1 MRGSGEPRCNNK
13 GNGEFMSEQQTSQPG
28 SAPQPKPTNNT
39 PLILASAGLG
49 ANVLSFIS
57 TVSGLA
63 NAFAGNNVAW
73 VPQLLFVAGIVLA
86 VIALAMGRGQR
97 GVARALAITTLA
109 ISGAEL
115 VLAIIAIAIFASLLG
130 GLLTTG
136 LNSLS
141 NIH

>member
-1 MRGSGEPRCNNK
+1 
-13 GNGEFMSEQQTSQPG
+13 MSEQQTSQPG
-28 SAPQPKPTNNT
+28 SAPQPKPANNT

-73 VPQLLFVAGIVLA
+73 VPQLFFVAGIVLS
-86 VIALAMGRGQR
+86 VVALTMSRGQR
-97 GVARALAITTLA
+97 GVARALALTTLA

-136 LNSLS
+136 LDSLS

>member
-1 MRGSGEPRCNNK
+1 
-13 GNGEFMSEQQTSQPG
+13 MSEQQTSQPG
-28 SAPQPKPTNNT
+28 SAPQPKQVNNT

-63 NAFAGNNVAW
+63 NAFSGNNLAW
-73 VPQLLFVAGIVLA
+73 VPQLFFVAGI
-86 VIALAMGRGQR
+86 ALSVVALTMGRGQR

-130 GLLTTG
+130 GLFNAG
-136 LNSLS
+136 FDFLNQ
-141 NIH
+141 NVGR